1 MKGNTQLTKLVL
13 TGGIIAGPIY
23 IVVGLVQILTREGF
37 DMTRHPL
44 SLMSLGDLGWI
55 QITNFI
61 VTGFLVLLAAI
72 ALRRLAQ
79 ADKRLRSGAFL
90 IGLYAVCVIGGGI
103 FVTDPA
109 LGFPPGT
116 PDVYPETFSW
126 HGLLHFIAGQIA
138 FLSLI
143 SASFVYGKYFAI
155 NQMRKWA
162 TFSRLTGGIFLV
174 AIIALMATAGMES
187 IAGMA
192 WASILLYVAVALGW
206 VWLSALIIRMR
217 SRV

>member
-23 IVVGLVQILTREGF
+23 IIVGLAQILTREGF

-79 ADKRLRSGAFL
+79 ADKRLRRGAFL

-103 FVTDPA
+103 FVTDSA

-143 SASFVYGKYFAI
+143 AASFVYGKYFAV
-155 NQMRKWA
+155 NEMRKWA
-162 TFSRLTGGIFLV
+162 TFSRLTGGIFLA

-192 WASILLYVAVALGW
+192 WASIFLYVAVALGW

-217 SRV
+217 ARV

>member
-1 MKGNTQLTKLVL
+1 MKDNTQLNKLL
-13 TGGIIAGPIY
+13 LAGGIIAGPIY
-23 IVVGLVQILTREGF
+23 IIVGLAQILTREGF

-44 SLMSLGDLGWI
+44 SMLSLGDLGWI

-79 ADKRLRSGAFL
+79 GDKRLRRGAFL
-90 IGLYAVCVIGGGI
+90 IGLYGVCVLGGGI

-116 PDVYPETFSW
+116 SDVYPETFSW
-126 HGLLHFIAGQIA
+126 HGLLHFIVGQIA

-143 SASFVYGKYFAI
+143 AASFVYGKYFAV

-162 TFSRLTGGIFLV
+162 TFSRLTGGIFLA

-187 IAGMA
+187 TTGMA
-192 WASILLYVAVALGW
+192 WASIFLYVAVALGW
-206 VWLSALIIRMR
+206 VWLSALIIQMPA
-217 SRV
+217 RV

>member
-1 MKGNTQLTKLVL
+1 MKGGKERTSLLL
-13 TGGIIAGPIY
+13 ACGIIAGPIY
-23 IVVGLVQILTREGF
+23 ILVGGAQILTRKGF

-61 VTGFLVLLAAI
+61 ATGFLVLLTAI

-79 ADKRLRSGAFL
+79 ADRRLKWGALL
-90 IGLYAVCVIGGGI
+90 IGLYGVCVIGGGI
-103 FVTDPA
+103 FVPDPA

-116 PDVYPETFSW
+116 PNTSPETFSW

-143 SASFVYGKYFAI
+143 AASFVYAGYFTA
-155 NQMRKWA
+155 NHMRKWR
-162 TFSRLTGGIFLV
+162 TFSAFTGGTFLA
-174 AIIALMATAGMES
+174 AIIALIAT
-187 IAGMA
+187 AGMA
-192 WASILLYVAVALGW
+192 WASIFLYGAVALGW
-206 VWLSALIIRMR
+206 VWLSALSTWMR
-217 SRV
+217 ARGEGFHLA

>member
-1 MKGNTQLTKLVL
+1 MKSNTNLTTLAL

-23 IVVGLVQILTREGF
+23 IIVGLAQILTREGF

-72 ALRRLAQ
+72 ALRQLAP
-79 ADKRLRSGAFL
+79 ADKRLRRGAFL

-126 HGLLHFIAGQIA
+126 HGLLHFIVGQIA

-143 SASFVYGKYFAI
+143 AASFVYGKYFAV

-162 TFSRLTGGIFLV
+162 AFSRLTGGIFLA
-174 AIIALMATAGMES
+174 AIIALIAT
-187 IAGMA
+187 AGMA

-206 VWLSALIIRMR
+206 VWLTALISWMR
-217 SRV
+217 ARV